1 MAVTLH
7 EPFEVDTKITTIE
20 NQNNLFKIGITIPI
34 ELEEK
39 AQLIRNERN
48 GKGIDGN
55 GNGNG
60 NGELSDIK
68 ESVKDKH
75 DENSSS
81 SDMEDDKQNK
91 LTEKIL
97 ITHQGIGI
105 SLYNVDGL
113 QLLNWPIPPKY
124 ILTSPAKCII
134 KKGKCLVYSIIH
146 NDKQENIDNVVW
158 LWKSVLPTNNTV
170 GSNDNLKTVKKVGR
184 FEKPIFSLEISPLL
198 PERII
203 LINQSGSVSII
214 DKNLK
219 QVKSFC
225 HFPSSKKN
233 KVHLATVFN
242 AKGSFIPF
250 NTLPEASIIIFTLLS
265 RTEENSDSVHP
276 NFLRLNFFWIDTQR
290 SNDCNILCTLSLN
303 TEIPTTSNFNPSTGK
318 LFLLDNNGVLKI
330 CTINLIFEKNGVKI
344 SLLENS
350 IIKLDGILPFS
361 KISSEK
367 IQESHVVEIA
377 PLSESYLALVGMKKN
392 SESIDQVLTIWDIQ
406 YGTIQA
412 EHFIKSN
419 LKDQKNITSIPPY
432 QFQLIV
438 EPKRNLILTS
448 ISKMI
453 PGRSNS
459 FKLSSFLYRYNHEP
473 MTLLSAL
480 NRMNSTSEYLN
491 LGEGNTQGFGI
502 IKFGFHPVMEKVEK
516 PIVNDLIEN
525 VKYLRKSESNF
536 LKKLLDA
543 EKTSTPEKFLQSF
556 NKYLSNKNWE
566 GFKSFLKKIGVT
578 DIDKYKQFKKKYLK
592 KNLVPLLKSK
602 RVRKKESRKNAND
615 SEDYEEVNLQ
625 LWQELWK
632 ELKTNEE
639 EEIKSKYTERKLY
652 EFINSG
658 EKIIPELSYNFIQKI
673 VDYCIS
679 QYSDG
684 KPNMKF
690 WVPEVIQYFI
700 QNNMISNSTVK
711 GGIVKT
717 LMDREEW
724 NMLRLALANVPDI
737 PEKDLIYLLKYLISN
752 VSNDQNKIKR
762 LSIKKTLLLIIEAP
776 RNDNMMRWS
785 LRELTEGELL
795 VMLKILCDWIEKH
808 DRADIT
814 FEPISEQKDLTTI
827 TKRKRNPNFQKIID
841 FFVLIL
847 DIHFTSLILNHQ
859 LHPLLIR
866 LSNRIAYDVTI
877 FESME
882 FMRSCLELY
891 HKNHLKNEN
900 QTKKPIT
907 LSIDADIP
915 EYTVELFTFFGDNI
929 NGIYNPRLDEVKIN
943 ENEQNTFIL
952 NESLYN
958 GEIEFDDK
966 SDEENLDENDDETM
980 KEFSEESEDSEETN
994 IEFSYDSD

>member
-39 AQLIRNERN
+39 AQLISNSFSN

-55 GNGNG
+55 G
-60 NGELSDIK
+60 ELSEIK
-68 ESVKDKH
+68 ESLKDDEC

-81 SDMEDDKQNK
+81 SDLEDNKKNK

-105 SLYNVDGL
+105 SLYNVNGL

-134 KKGKCLVYSIIH
+134 NKGKCLVYSIIH
-146 NDKQENIDNVVW
+146 NDTPENIDNVVW
-158 LWKSVLPTNNTV
+158 LWKSVLPKNNIV
-170 GSNDNLKTVKKVGR
+170 GSNDNSETVGR
-184 FEKPIFSLEISPLL
+184 FERPIFSLEISPLL
-198 PERII
+198 PKRII
-203 LINQSGSVSII
+203 LINQGGSVSIM

-219 QVKSFC
+219 LMKSFC
-225 HFPSSKKN
+225 HFPE
-233 KVHLATVFN
+233 T
-242 AKGSFIPF
+242 
-250 NTLPEASIIIFTLLS
+250 SIIIFTLLS
-265 RTEENSDSVHP
+265 ITEENSDSVHP
-276 NFLRLNFFWIDTQR
+276 KLLKLNFFWIDTQI
-290 SNDCNILCTLSLN
+290 SNDCNILCTLTLK
-303 TEIPTTSNFNPSTGK
+303 TEIPTTSNFNPLTGK
-318 LFLLDNNGVLKI
+318 LFLL
-330 CTINLIFEKNGVKI
+330 
-344 SLLENS
+344 ENS
-350 IIKLDGILPFS
+350 IIRLDGILPFS
-361 KISSEK
+361 KISNEK

-377 PLSESYLALVGMKKN
+377 PLSESYLALVGMKKT

-412 EHFIKSN
+412 EHFVKSN
-419 LKDQKNITSIPPY
+419 LKDQKNVTSISPY

-438 EPKRNLILTS
+438 EPKHNLILVS
-448 ISKMI
+448 FSKMI
-453 PGRSNS
+453 PGKSNS

-491 LGEGNTQGFGI
+491 LGEGDEKGFGI
-502 IKFGFHPVMEKVEK
+502 IKFGFHHVLEKIEK
-516 PIVNDLIEN
+516 PVVNDLIKN
-525 VKYLRKSESNF
+525 MRYLRKYESNF
-536 LKKLLDA
+536 LKKLLNA
-543 EKTSTPEKFLQSF
+543 ERTSTPEKFSQSF
-556 NKYLSNKNWE
+556 NKYVRNKSWE
-566 GFKSFLKKIGVT
+566 DFKSFLKKIGLT
-578 DIDKYKQFKKKYLK
+578 NIDKYKEFEKDYWKN
-592 KNLVPLLKSK
+592 NLVPLLKSK
-602 RVRKKESRKNAND
+602 RVRRKESSKKENND
-615 SEDYEEVNLQ
+615 SEDHEEVNLQ

-632 ELKTNEE
+632 EMKTNEE
-639 EEIKSKYTERKLY
+639 EEIKSKHTERKLY
-652 EFINSG
+652 EFIKSG
-658 EKIIPELSYNFIQKI
+658 EKIKPELSYNFIQKI

-679 QYSDG
+679 QNSDG

-700 QNNMISNSTVK
+700 QNNMISNSIVK

-724 NMLRLALANVPDI
+724 DLLQLALVNVPDI

-752 VSNDQNKIKR
+752 VSNDQNKKKG
-762 LSIKKTLLLIIEAP
+762 LSITKMLLLIIESP

-795 VMLKILCDWIEKH
+795 VTLKKLCDWIEKH

-814 FEPISEQKDLTTI
+814 FEPISKQNDLTTI
-827 TKRKRNPNFQKIID
+827 TTKRKGNSNFQKIID
-841 FFVLIL
+841 FFALIL
-847 DIHFTSLILNHQ
+847 DIHFTSLILNRQ

-877 FESME
+877 FESLE
-882 FMRSCLELY
+882 SMRSCLELY
-891 HKNHLKNEN
+891 HKNNLKNEH
-900 QTKKPIT
+900 QTKKAVT

-915 EYTVELFTFFGDNI
+915 EYTIELFTFFGDNI
-929 NGIYNPRLDEVKIN
+929 NEIYNPRLDEIKIN
-943 ENEQNTFIL
+943 ENEQKTFII
-952 NESLYN
+952 NEILYN
-958 GEIEFDDK
+958 GEMEFDDK
-966 SDEENLDENDDETM
+966 SDEENLNENDDETM
-980 KEFSEESEDSEETN
+980 NEFSEDSEETS
-994 IEFSYDSD
+994 IEFSYDSN